1 MEQFVSLHM
10 DRKFNFCLKI
20 EFSSFFLF
28 RDIRFS
34 IKISEMGGK
43 YVFSFP
49 VLAKK
54 IDEKKLPSAFR
65 WDWIAEEL

>member
-1 MEQFVSLHM
+1 
-10 DRKFNFCLKI
+10 
-20 EFSSFFLF
+20 
-28 RDIRFS
+28 
-34 IKISEMGGK
+34 MGGK